1 MLKIGLCED
10 NEIQHNQILSF
21 LETISLP
28 KHTIDSFY
36 KGNDLYNSIQEAM
49 EEKEPY
55 DIVIM
60 DIDLPDGNG
69 ITFSKRINVFS
80 PHTIIIYM
88 TSYEDYVSDVYDTK
102 HIYFILKKNYQK
114 YLPHALSL
122 ANEELNKQRR
132 ASLKIYWNKE
142 EYNILQKDIFYM
154 ERQLRTTM
162 IMTPTQTY
170 STSEKLADL
179 LKRLE
184 DSFAMC
190 HRSYIINLK
199 RVQEIT
205 KDSALLVDG
214 TSIPISRRYYSAVK
228 DKINNLIRKRQII

>member
-28 KHTIDSFY
+28 KHSINSFY

-49 EEKEPY
+49 KDKEPY

-69 ITFSKRINVFS
+69 IKFSKQINVFS

-88 TSYEDYVSDVYDTK
+88 TSYEDYVSDVYDTE
-102 HIYFILKKNYQK
+102 HIYFILKKDYQK

-122 ANEELNKQRR
+122 ANDALNKQRR
-132 ASLKIYWNKE
+132 ASLKIFWNKE

-154 ERQLRTTM
+154 ERKLRTTF
-162 IMTPTQTY
+162 IVTPTHIY
-170 STSEKLADL
+170 PTSEKLEDL
-179 LKRLE
+179 LKRLGE
-184 DSFAMC
+184 TFAIS
-190 HRSYIINLK
+190 HRSFIVNLK
-199 RVQEIT
+199 MVQEIT

-228 DKINNLIRKRQII
+228 DKINNLIP

>member
-36 KGNDLYNSIQEAM
+36 KGNDLYNSIQEAVKD
-49 EEKEPY
+49 KEPY

-69 ITFSKRINVFS
+69 IKFSKQINVFS

-88 TSYEDYVSDVYDTK
+88 TSYEDYVSDVYDTE

-122 ANEELNKQRR
+122 ANDALNKQRR
-132 ASLKIYWNKE
+132 ASLKIFWNKE

-154 ERQLRTTM
+154 ERKLRTTF
-162 IMTPTQTY
+162 IVTPTHIY
-170 STSEKLADL
+170 STSEKLEDL
-179 LKRLE
+179 LKRLGE
-184 DSFAMC
+184 TFAMS
-190 HRSYIINLK
+190 HRSFIVNLK
-199 RVQEIT
+199 MVQEIT

-228 DKINNLIRKRQII
+228 DKINNLIP

>member
-28 KHTIDSFY
+28 KHAINSFY

-49 EEKEPY
+49 KDKEPY

-69 ITFSKRINVFS
+69 IKFSKKINIFS

-88 TSYEDYVSDVYDTK
+88 TSYEEYVSDVYDTN
-102 HIYFILKKNYQK
+102 HIYFVLKKNYQK

-122 ANEELNKQRR
+122 AYEVLNKERR
-132 ASLKIYWNKE
+132 ASLKIFWNKE
-142 EYNILQKDIFYM
+142 EYNILLKDIFYM
-154 ERQLRTTM
+154 ERKLRTTY
-162 IMTPTQTY
+162 IVTPTHTY
-170 STSEKLADL
+170 STSEKLEDL
-179 LKRLE
+179 LKRLGE
-184 DSFAMC
+184 TFAMS

-199 RVQEIT
+199 MVQEIS

-214 TSIPISRRYYSAVK
+214 TSIPISRSYYKALK
-228 DKINNLIRKRQII
+228 DQINNLIP

>member
-49 EEKEPY
+49 KEKEPY

-69 ITFSKRINVFS
+69 IKFSKQINVFS

-88 TSYEDYVSDVYDTK
+88 TSYEDYVSDVYDTE

-122 ANEELNKQRR
+122 ANEALNKQRR
-132 ASLKIYWNKE
+132 ASLKIFWNKE

-154 ERQLRTTM
+154 ERKLRTTF
-162 IMTPTQTY
+162 IVTPTY
-170 STSEKLADL
+170 IYPTSEKLEDL
-179 LKRLE
+179 LKRLGE
-184 DSFAMC
+184 TFAMS
-190 HRSYIINLK
+190 HRSFIVNLK
-199 RVQEIT
+199 MVQEIT
-205 KDSALLVDG
+205 KDSALLVNG
-214 TSIPISRRYYSAVK
+214 TSIPISRRYYSSLK
-228 DKINNLIRKRQII
+228 DKINNMIS

>member
-28 KHTIDSFY
+28 KHAINSFY

-49 EEKEPY
+49 KDKEPY

-69 ITFSKRINVFS
+69 IKFSKQINVFS

-88 TSYEDYVSDVYDTK
+88 TDVYDTE

-122 ANEELNKQRR
+122 ANEALNKQRR
-132 ASLKIYWNKE
+132 ASLKIFWNKE

-179 LKRLE
+179 LERLE
-184 DSFAMC
+184 DSFALC

-199 RVQEIT
+199 MVQEIT

-214 TSIPISRRYYSAVK
+214 TSIPISRRYYSSLK
-228 DKINNLIRKRQII
+228 DKINNLIP

>member
-28 KHTIDSFY
+28 KHTINSFY
-36 KGNDLYNSIQEAM
+36 KGNDLCNSIQEAM
-49 EEKEPY
+49 KDKEPY

-69 ITFSKRINVFS
+69 IKFSKQINVFS

-88 TSYEDYVSDVYDTK
+88 TSYEDYVSDVYDTE

-114 YLPHALSL
+114 YLSL
-122 ANEELNKQRR
+122 ANEALNKQRR
-132 ASLKIYWNKE
+132 ASLKIFWNKE

-179 LKRLE
+179 LEHLE
-184 DSFAMC
+184 DSFALC

-199 RVQEIT
+199 MVQEIT

-214 TSIPISRRYYSAVK
+214 TSIPISRRYYSSLK
-228 DKINNLIRKRQII
+228 DKINNMIS

>member
-28 KHTIDSFY
+28 KHTINSFY
-36 KGNDLYNSIQEAM
+36 KGNDLCNSIQEAM
-49 EEKEPY
+49 KDKEPY

-69 ITFSKRINVFS
+69 IKFSKQINVFS

-88 TSYEDYVSDVYDTK
+88 TSYEDYVSDVYDTE

-122 ANEELNKQRR
+122 ANEALNKQRR
-132 ASLKIYWNKE
+132 ASLKIFWNKE

-154 ERQLRTTM
+154 ERKLRTTF
-162 IMTPTQTY
+162 IVTPTHIY
-170 STSEKLADL
+170 PTSEKLEDL
-179 LKRLE
+179 LKRLGE
-184 DSFAMC
+184 TFAMS
-190 HRSYIINLK
+190 HRSFIVNLK
-199 RVQEIT
+199 MVQEIT
-205 KDSALLVDG
+205 KDSALLVNG
-214 TSIPISRRYYSAVK
+214 TSIPISRSYYKSLK
-228 DKINNLIRKRQII
+228 DKINNMIS

>member
-28 KHTIDSFY
+28 KHAINSFY

-49 EEKEPY
+49 KEKEPY

-69 ITFSKRINVFS
+69 IKFSKQINVFS

-88 TSYEDYVSDVYDTK
+88 TSYEDYVSDVYDTE

-122 ANEELNKQRR
+122 ANEALNKQRR
-132 ASLKIYWNKE
+132 ASLKIFWNKE

-154 ERQLRTTM
+154 ERKLRTTF
-162 IMTPTQTY
+162 IVTPTHTY
-170 STSEKLADL
+170 STSEKLEDL
-179 LKRLE
+179 LKRLGE
-184 DSFAMC
+184 TFAMS

-199 RVQEIT
+199 MVQEIS

-214 TSIPISRRYYSAVK
+214 TSIPISRSYYSSLK
-228 DKINNLIRKRQII
+228 DKINNLIP

>member
-28 KHTIDSFY
+28 KHTINSFY
-36 KGNDLYNSIQEAM
+36 KGNDLYNSIQEAVKD
-49 EEKEPY
+49 KEPY

-69 ITFSKRINVFS
+69 INFSKQINVFS

-88 TSYEDYVSDVYDTK
+88 TSYEDYVSDVYDTE

-122 ANEELNKQRR
+122 ANDALNKQRR
-132 ASLKIYWNKE
+132 TSLKIFWNKE

-154 ERQLRTTM
+154 ERKLRTTF
-162 IMTPTQTY
+162 IVTPTHIY
-170 STSEKLADL
+170 STSEKLEDL
-179 LKRLE
+179 LKRLGE
-184 DSFAMC
+184 TFAMS
-190 HRSYIINLK
+190 HRSFIVNLK
-199 RVQEIT
+199 MVQEIT
-205 KDSALLVDG
+205 KDSTLLVDG

-228 DKINNLIRKRQII
+228 DKINNLIP

>member
-1 MLKIGLCED
+1 MLKIALCED
-10 NEIQHNQILSF
+10 NEIHHNQILAF

-36 KGNDLYNSIQEAM
+36 KGNDLYNRIQEAM
-49 EEKEPY
+49 KDKDPY

-69 ITFSKRINVFS
+69 IKFSKQINVFS

-88 TSYEDYVSDVYDTK
+88 TSYEDYVSDVYNTE

-122 ANEELNKQRR
+122 ANEALNKQRR
-132 ASLKIYWNKE
+132 VSLRIFWNKE

-154 ERQLRTTM
+154 ERQLRKT
-162 IMTPTQTY
+162 IIVTPTQTY
-170 STSEKLADL
+170 LTSEKLTDL
-179 LKRLE
+179 IERLE

-199 RVQEIT
+199 MVQEIS

-214 TSIPISRRYYSAVK
+214 TSIPISRSYYSELK
-228 DKINNLIRKRQII
+228 DKINNMISY

>member
-28 KHTIDSFY
+28 KHSINSFY

-49 EEKEPY
+49 KDKEPY

-69 ITFSKRINVFS
+69 IKFSKQINVFS

-88 TSYEDYVSDVYDTK
+88 TSYEDYVSDVYDTE

-122 ANEELNKQRR
+122 ANEALNKQRR
-132 ASLKIYWNKE
+132 ASLKIFWNKE

-154 ERQLRTTM
+154 ERKLRTTF
-162 IMTPTQTY
+162 IVTPTHIY
-170 STSEKLADL
+170 PTSEKLEDL
-179 LKRLE
+179 LKRLGE
-184 DSFAMC
+184 TFAMS
-190 HRSYIINLK
+190 HRSFIVNLK
-199 RVQEIT
+199 MVQEIT
-205 KDSALLVDG
+205 KDSALLVNG
-214 TSIPISRRYYSAVK
+214 TSIPISRSYYKALK
-228 DKINNLIRKRQII
+228 DQVNNLIP

>member
-28 KHTIDSFY
+28 KHTINSFY
-36 KGNDLYNSIQEAM
+36 KGNDLYNSIQEAVKD
-49 EEKEPY
+49 KEPY

-69 ITFSKRINVFS
+69 INFSKQINVFS

-88 TSYEDYVSDVYDTK
+88 TSYEDYVSDVYDTE

-122 ANEELNKQRR
+122 ANEALNKQRR
-132 ASLKIYWNKE
+132 TSLKIFWNKE

-154 ERQLRTTM
+154 ERKLRTTF
-162 IMTPTQTY
+162 IVTPTHIY
-170 STSEKLADL
+170 STSEKLEDL
-179 LKRLE
+179 LKRLGGE
-184 DSFAMC
+184 TFAMS
-190 HRSYIINLK
+190 HRSFIVNLK
-199 RVQEIT
+199 MVQEIT

-228 DKINNLIRKRQII
+228 DKINNLIP

>member
-49 EEKEPY
+49 EDKAPY

-69 ITFSKRINVFS
+69 IKFSKQINVFS

-88 TSYEDYVSDVYDTK
+88 TSYEDYVSDVYNTE

-122 ANEELNKQRR
+122 ANEALNKQRR
-132 ASLKIYWNKE
+132 ASLKIFWNKE

-154 ERQLRTTM
+154 ERQLRTTK
-162 IMTPTQTY
+162 IVTPTQTY
-170 STSEKLADL
+170 STSEKLTDL
-179 LKRLE
+179 LGRLG
-184 DSFAMC
+184 DSFIMC
-190 HRSYIINLK
+190 HRSFIINLK
-199 RVQEIT
+199 MVQEIT
-205 KDSALLVDG
+205 KDTALLIDG
-214 TSIPISRRYYSAVK
+214 TAIPISRSYYKTLK
-228 DKINNLIRKRQII
+228 DKINNMIL

>member
-28 KHTIDSFY
+28 KHSINSFY

-49 EEKEPY
+49 KEKEPY

-69 ITFSKRINVFS
+69 IKFSKQINIFS

-88 TSYEDYVSDVYDTK
+88 TSYEDYVSDVYDTE
-102 HIYFILKKNYQK
+102 HIYFILKKDYQK
-114 YLPHALSL
+114 YLPHAISL
-122 ANEELNKQRR
+122 ANEALNKQRR
-132 ASLKIYWNKE
+132 ASLKIFWNKE

-154 ERQLRTTM
+154 ERKLRTTF
-162 IMTPTQTY
+162 IVTPTHIY
-170 STSEKLADL
+170 PTSEKLEDL
-179 LKRLE
+179 LKRLGE
-184 DSFAMC
+184 TFAIS
-190 HRSYIINLK
+190 HRSFIVNLK
-199 RVQEIT
+199 MVQEIT

-214 TSIPISRRYYSAVK
+214 TSIPISRSYYKALK
-228 DKINNLIRKRQII
+228 DQVNNIIP

>member
-28 KHTIDSFY
+28 KHAINSFY
-36 KGNDLYNSIQEAM
+36 KGNDLCNSIQEAM

-142 EYNILQKDIFYM
+142 EYNILQKNIFYM

-170 STSEKLADL
+170 SKSEKLADL

-228 DKINNLIRKRQII
+228 DKINNLIP

>member
-28 KHTIDSFY
+28 KHTVDSFY
-36 KGNDLYNSIQEAM
+36 KGNDLCNSIQEAVKD
-49 EEKEPY
+49 KEPY

-69 ITFSKRINVFS
+69 IKFSKRINVFS

-88 TSYEDYVSDVYDTK
+88 TAYEEYVSDVYDTE

-122 ANEELNKQRR
+122 ANEALNKQRR
-132 ASLKIYWNKE
+132 ASLKIFWNKE

-154 ERQLRTTM
+154 ERKLRTTY
-162 IMTPTQTY
+162 IVTPTHTY
-170 STSEKLADL
+170 STSEKLEDL
-179 LKRLE
+179 LKRLGE
-184 DSFAMC
+184 TFAMS

-199 RVQEIT
+199 MVQEIS

-214 TSIPISRRYYSAVK
+214 TSIPISRSYYKALK
-228 DKINNLIRKRQII
+228 DQINNLIP

>member
-28 KHTIDSFY
+28 KHTINSFY

-49 EEKEPY
+49 KDKEPY

-69 ITFSKRINVFS
+69 IKFSKKIIVFS

-88 TSYEDYVSDVYDTK
+88 TSYEDYVGDVYDTE

-122 ANEELNKQRR
+122 ANEALNKQRR
-132 ASLKIYWNKE
+132 ASLKIFWNKE

-154 ERQLRTTM
+154 ERKLRTTF
-162 IMTPTQTY
+162 IVTPTHIY
-170 STSEKLADL
+170 STSEKLEDL
-179 LKRLE
+179 LKRLGE
-184 DSFAMC
+184 TFALS
-190 HRSYIINLK
+190 HRSFIVNLK
-199 RVQEIT
+199 MVQEIT

-214 TSIPISRRYYSAVK
+214 TSIPISRSYYKALK
-228 DKINNLIRKRQII
+228 DKINNMIS

>member
-36 KGNDLYNSIQEAM
+36 KGNDLYNSIQEAVKD
-49 EEKEPY
+49 KEPY

-69 ITFSKRINVFS
+69 INFSKQINVFS

-88 TSYEDYVSDVYDTK
+88 TSYEDYVSDVYDTE

-122 ANEELNKQRR
+122 ANDALNKQRR
-132 ASLKIYWNKE
+132 TSLKIFWNKE

-154 ERQLRTTM
+154 ERKLRTTF
-162 IMTPTQTY
+162 IVTPTHIY
-170 STSEKLADL
+170 STSEKLEDL
-179 LKRLE
+179 LKRLGE
-184 DSFAMC
+184 TFAMS
-190 HRSYIINLK
+190 HRSFIVNLK
-199 RVQEIT
+199 MVQEIT

-228 DKINNLIRKRQII
+228 DKINNLIP

>member
-88 TSYEDYVSDVYDTK
+88 TSYEDYVSDVYDTE

-122 ANEELNKQRR
+122 ANDALNKQRR
-132 ASLKIYWNKE
+132 ASLKIFWNKE

-154 ERQLRTTM
+154 ERKLRTTF
-162 IMTPTQTY
+162 IVTPTHIY
-170 STSEKLADL
+170 PTSEKLEDL
-179 LKRLE
+179 LKRLGE
-184 DSFAMC
+184 TFAMS
-190 HRSYIINLK
+190 HRSFIVNLK
-199 RVQEIT
+199 MVQEIT
-205 KDSALLVDG
+205 KDSALLVDD
-214 TSIPISRRYYSAVK
+214 TSIPISRSYYKALK
-228 DKINNLIRKRQII
+228 DKINNMIS

>member
-28 KHTIDSFY
+28 KHTINSFY

-49 EEKEPY
+49 KDKEPY

-69 ITFSKRINVFS
+69 IKFSKQINVFS

-88 TSYEDYVSDVYDTK
+88 TSYEDYVGDVYDTE

-122 ANEELNKQRR
+122 ANEALNKQRR
-132 ASLKIYWNKE
+132 ASLKIFWNKE

-154 ERQLRTTM
+154 ERKLRTTF
-162 IMTPTQTY
+162 IVTPTHIY
-170 STSEKLADL
+170 STSEKLEDL
-179 LKRLE
+179 LKRLGE
-184 DSFAMC
+184 TFALS
-190 HRSYIINLK
+190 HRSFIVNLK
-199 RVQEIT
+199 MVQEIT

-214 TSIPISRRYYSAVK
+214 TSIPISRSYYKALK
-228 DKINNLIRKRQII
+228 DKINNMIS

>member
-28 KHTIDSFY
+28 KHSINSFY

-49 EEKEPY
+49 KDKEPY

-69 ITFSKRINVFS
+69 IKFSKQINVFS

-122 ANEELNKQRR
+122 ANEALNKQRR
-132 ASLKIYWNKE
+132 ASLKIFWNKE

-154 ERQLRTTM
+154 ERKLRTTF
-162 IMTPTQTY
+162 IVTPTHIY
-170 STSEKLADL
+170 PTSEKLEDL
-179 LKRLE
+179 LKRLGE
-184 DSFAMC
+184 TFAIS
-190 HRSYIINLK
+190 HRSFIVNLK
-199 RVQEIT
+199 MVQEIT

-228 DKINNLIRKRQII
+228 DKINNLIP

>member
-28 KHTIDSFY
+28 KHTINSFY
-36 KGNDLYNSIQEAM
+36 KGNDLCNSIQEAM
-49 EEKEPY
+49 KDKEPY

-69 ITFSKRINVFS
+69 IKFSKQINVFS

-88 TSYEDYVSDVYDTK
+88 TSYEDYVSDVYDTE

-122 ANEELNKQRR
+122 ANL
-132 ASLKIYWNKE
+132 SLIH
-142 EYNILQKDIFYM
+142 I
-154 ERQLRTTM
+154 
-162 IMTPTQTY
+162 
-170 STSEKLADL
+170 
-179 LKRLE
+179 
-184 DSFAMC
+184 
-190 HRSYIINLK
+190 
-199 RVQEIT
+199 
-205 KDSALLVDG
+205 
-214 TSIPISRRYYSAVK
+214 
-228 DKINNLIRKRQII
+228 

>member
-28 KHTIDSFY
+28 KHAINSFY

-49 EEKEPY
+49 KEKEPY

-69 ITFSKRINVFS
+69 IKFSKQINVFS

-88 TSYEDYVSDVYDTK
+88 TSYEDYVSDVYDTE

-122 ANEELNKQRR
+122 ANEALNKQRR
-132 ASLKIYWNKE
+132 ASLKIFWNKE

-154 ERQLRTTM
+154 ERKLRTTF
-162 IMTPTQTY
+162 IVTPTHIY
-170 STSEKLADL
+170 PTSEKLEDL
-179 LKRLE
+179 LKRLGE
-184 DSFAMC
+184 TFAIS
-190 HRSYIINLK
+190 HRSFIVNLK
-199 RVQEIT
+199 MVQEIT
-205 KDSALLVDG
+205 KDSALLVNG
-214 TSIPISRRYYSAVK
+214 TSIPISRSYYKALK
-228 DKINNLIRKRQII
+228 DQVNNLIP

>member
-28 KHTIDSFY
+28 KHTINSFY

-49 EEKEPY
+49 KDKEPY

-69 ITFSKRINVFS
+69 IKFSKQINVFS

-88 TSYEDYVSDVYDTK
+88 TSYEDYVSDVYDTE

-122 ANEELNKQRR
+122 ANDALNKQRR
-132 ASLKIYWNKE
+132 ASLKIFWNKE

-179 LKRLE
+179 LERLE
-184 DSFAMC
+184 DSFALC

-199 RVQEIT
+199 MVQEIT

-214 TSIPISRRYYSAVK
+214 TSIPISRRYYSSLK
-228 DKINNLIRKRQII
+228 DKINNLIP